1 MGPITRRLLF
11 GFLFAAGIAASQS
24 FEVASIKFHP
34 EPITHSADPAIRGSR
49 VTGAAITLIDLIED
63 AYGLRRDQI
72 SGEPGWARTGH
83 YDIDAKAPGEGA
95 IARDQLKQL
104 LQSLLAERFQLK
116 VHRET
121 EEVPVYALI
130 ADKNGPKFK
139 ASAPDATGGYSV
151 QGTDKGLH
159 MVVKRGTMDQLAR
172 QLSNTAGR
180 PVIDRTNL
188 PGLYAYTLDWFPADR
203 VPPPDLDAP
212 SMFAALQEQLGLRL
226 EATKGPIEKLVIDHA
241 EKPSEN

>member
-1 MGPITRRLLF
+1 MAPITQHLF
-11 GFLFAAGIAASQS
+11 LGFVLSAGVAACQS

-49 VTGAAITLIDLIED
+49 VSGTAITLIDLIED

-72 SGEPGWARTGH
+72 SGEPGWARTSH
-83 YDIDAKAPGEGA
+83 YDIDAKGPGDSA
-95 IARDQLKQL
+95 ITRDQLKQM

-121 EEVPVYALI
+121 EEVPVYALVT
-130 ADKNGPKFK
+130 DKNGPKLK
-139 ASAPDATGGYSV
+139 AIAPDATGGYSV
-151 QGTDKGLH
+151 QGTAKGMH
-159 MVVKRGTMDQLAR
+159 MVVTRGTMDQLAR

-188 PGLYAYTLDWFPADR
+188 PGLYAYTLDWFPSDL
-203 VPPPDLDAP
+203 VPPPDLDTP

-226 EATKGPIEKLVIDHA
+226 EATKGPVEKLVIDHA